1 MDVIMR
7 LALLVL
13 MATFPCAAQFRY
25 VKIWFSGIGCAS
37 CTESLGDRARRLRGV
52 ESATVDAKQG
62 TLEVQLAEQNRVR
75 PEQIRDLIEQDG
87 TKALRA
93 LVRASGDVSQT
104 DGRWMLKVGGSSSAY
119 EITAPDLKS
128 GPQEVSGE
136 IRDVHPSSG
145 SMRIE
150 AAPPK

>member
-1 MDVIMR
+1 
-7 LALLVL
+7 
-13 MATFPCAAQFRY
+13 
-25 VKIWFSGIGCAS
+25 
-37 CTESLGDRARRLRGV
+37 V

-104 DGRWMLKVGGSSSAY
+104 DGRWMLKLPGSSSAY

-128 GPQEVSGE
+128 GAQEVSGE

-145 SMRIE
+145 PMRIE
-150 AAPPK
+150 ASPPK